1 LIASFFIGIVGFSI
15 FLYGKKQQR
24 IPHLACGLVLMIYP
38 YFVPGAALMVGIAV
52 ALLGILAVAVK
63 KEWV

>member
-24 IPHLACGLVLMIYP
+24 IPHLVAGLVLMIYP
-38 YFVPGAALMVGIAV
+38 YFVPGVVAMVAIAV